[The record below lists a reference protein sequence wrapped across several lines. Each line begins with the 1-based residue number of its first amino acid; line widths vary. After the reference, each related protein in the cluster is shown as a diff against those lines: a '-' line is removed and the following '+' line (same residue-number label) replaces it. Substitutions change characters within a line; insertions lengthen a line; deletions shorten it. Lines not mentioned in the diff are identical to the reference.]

1 VSYVNAPALA
11 DAHGIE
17 VREVATTTTVD
28 FVNLIT
34 LRRGEHT
41 MSGTLAGHNGEAR
54 LVAVDG
60 HGVDLPP
67 SPHMLVVRNEDRPG
81 MIGVVGTVLGEA
93 GLNIADMDVGRSPT
107 GAAAMMVVATTE
119 AVPTEVAE
127 ALRAVPG
134 IVSVHS
140 VDL

>member
-1 VSYVNAPALA
+1 
-11 DAHGIE
+11 
-17 VREVATTTTVD
+17 
-28 FVNLIT
+28 
-34 LRRGEHT
+34 
-41 MSGTLAGHNGEAR
+41 MSGTLAGHNGEPR